1 MRQIKT
7 VSTTALQGAGLLRMA
22 LAAVVAVL
30 LSQGWPLAGMEGA
43 YLAVG
48 LAFVVGVFS
57 TLGWPEILLRERLVR
72 VFLDCALVGVL
83 VAYTGGADSP
93 FFPLYLLA
101 ALGIAWIDTRPKVA
115 AATAALVAG
124 YPVAVVAA
132 GGFGDLLSTPVA
144 LKAGFIALFCVV
156 VTFLASEIQGFKNL
170 AVRLSST
177 LAREIDR
184 VESDENLISEFSP
197 VLKVLSLEGIL
208 EWTVKTAHAVGGGSY
223 AHVATLTGNHHRT
236 LMEGD
241 FDVCPSWWHPAI
253 QRLVLQSC
261 RGGEAV
267 RSDEEIH
274 GIEGFMAVPLGAEEE
289 ENWGAVIVGGGEY
302 GAEEERALKL
312 LAGKAAPALQNA
324 GDAPG
329 GLDQLTGLPNR
340 ASLRRVLR
348 QELSSGRPLTVLAMH
363 PTGLRDHVRDRGPAA
378 GGVLLQRIGHRLGD
392 GRLRAFRYGDE
403 EFVVVLGGAGEGRAR
418 RVALS
423 LQQLVSEEIG
433 ANGSLPAAAVGW
445 VFAETGDEASVLDAA
460 MRALEKARGRPE
472 GISGLPAGAQDLEK
486 FEGERRVLGIARTLV
501 EAMEAKD
508 PNIKEHL
515 RSVSSLSL
523 RIGREISLPEE
534 QMEAL
539 ANGAL
544 LHDVGKIGIP
554 DHILQKTV
562 RLTEEEYAEIKQHPV
577 LGVGILTPV
586 KEMESALPVVKHHHE
601 RYDGRG
607 YPDGLEGEEIP
618 LIARIVSVADAF
630 DSMIRAR
637 PYGYGV
643 SEEAALEEIRENSGT
658 QFDPGIVSVL
668 LEVVYD
674 PDERR
679 QTSSAG

>member
-1 MRQIKT
+1 MAPR
-7 VSTTALQGAGLLRMA
+7 GGGLLRMA
-22 LAAVVAVL
+22 LATIVALL
-30 LSQGWPLAGMEGA
+30 LSQAWPLVGMEGA
-43 YLAVG
+43 YLATGV
-48 LAFVVGVFS
+48 AFLFGALS
-57 TLGWPEILLRERLVR
+57 ALGWPRILLREQLVR
-72 VFLDCALVGVL
+72 VFLDSALVGVL
-83 VAYTGGADSP
+83 VAYTGGAESP

-124 YPVAVVAA
+124 YPVAVVVA
-132 GGFGDLLSTPVA
+132 GSFGDLVSTPVA
-144 LKAGFIALFCVV
+144 LRAGFIALFCVV
-156 VTFLASEIQGFKNL
+156 VTFLASEVQGIKKL
-170 AVRLSST
+170 AVGLSST
-177 LAREIDR
+177 LAKEIDR
-184 VESDENLISEFSP
+184 VESDENLISEFPP

-208 EWTVKTAHAVGGGSY
+208 GWTVQAAHAVGGGPY
-223 AHVATLTGNHHRT
+223 AHVAALKGNHHQT
-236 LMEGD
+236 LMQGD

-261 RGGEAV
+261 RGGETV

-274 GIEGFMAVPLGAEEE
+274 GIEGFMAVPLGADEEE
-289 ENWGAVIVGGGEY
+289 KWGAVIVGGGEY

-312 LAGKAAPALQNA
+312 LAGKVGPALENA

-348 QELSSGRPLTVLAMH
+348 QELSSGRPLTVLAMR
-363 PTGLRDHVRDRGPAA
+363 PTGLRDHARDRGPAA
-378 GGVLLQRIGHRLGD
+378 AGLLLQRIGQRLGD
-392 GRLRAFRYGDE
+392 GRQRAFRYGDE
-403 EFVVVLGGAGEGRAR
+403 EFVVVLGGEGRAR
-418 RVALS
+418 RAALS
-423 LQQLVSEEIG
+423 LQQHVSEEVG
-433 ANGSLPAAAVGW
+433 SPGSLPAAAVGW
-445 VFAETGDEASVLDAA
+445 VFAETGNEASVLDAA
-460 MRALEKARGRPE
+460 MRALETARARPD
-472 GISGLPAGAQDLEK
+472 GISGLPAGAQDLEVFK
-486 FEGERRVLGIARTLV
+486 GERRVLGIARTLV

-515 RSVSSLSL
+515 RSVSNISL
-523 RIGREISLPEE
+523 RIGREISLSEE

-554 DHILQKTV
+554 DRILQKTV
-562 RLTEEEYAEIKQHPV
+562 RLTEEEYAEIKQHPA

-586 KEMESALPVVKHHHE
+586 REMASALPVVKHHHE

-607 YPDGLEGEEIP
+607 YPDGLKGEEIP

-643 SEEAALEEIRENSGT
+643 SQETALEEIRENSGT
-658 QFDPGIVSVL
+658 QFDPQIVSVL
-668 LEVVYD
+668 LEAVYATG
-674 PDERR
+674 ER
-679 QTSSAG
+679 QAGSAG

>member
-1 MRQIKT
+1 MGLT
-7 VSTTALQGAGLLRMA
+7 V
-22 LAAVVAVL
+22 VVAVL
-30 LSQGWPLAGMEGA
+30 LSQAWPLAGMEGA

-48 LAFVVGVFS
+48 LAFLLGLFQ
-57 TLGWPEILLRERLVR
+57 TLGWPGILLRERLVR

-83 VAYTGGADSP
+83 VVYTGGAESP

-101 ALGIAWIDTRPKVA
+101 ALGIAWVDTRPKVA
-115 AATAALVAG
+115 VATAALVVG
-124 YPVAVVAA
+124 YPIAVVVA
-132 GGFGDLLSTPVA
+132 GGFGDLVSTPVA
-144 LKAGFIALFCVV
+144 LKAGFVALFCLA
-156 VTFLASEIQGFKNL
+156 VTFLASEVQGIKEL
-170 AVRLSST
+170 AVKLSST

-184 VESDENLISEFSP
+184 VESDESLISEFSP

-208 EWTVKTAHAVGGGSY
+208 QWTVGAAHAVGGGPY
-223 AHVATLTGNHHRT
+223 AHVASLTGNHHQT

-241 FDVCPSWWHPAI
+241 VDVCPTWWHPAI

-261 RGGEAV
+261 RGGEVV
-267 RSDEEIH
+267 RSEEEIH
-274 GIEGFMAVPLGAEEE
+274 GIKGFVAVPLGTDEEE
-289 ENWGAVIVGGGEY
+289 KWGAVIVGGGEC
-302 GAEEERALKL
+302 GVEEERVLKL
-312 LAGKAAPALQNA
+312 LAGEIAPALENA
-324 GDAPG
+324 TDAPG

-348 QELSSGRPLTVLAMH
+348 RELSYGRPLTVLAMH
-363 PTGLRDHVRDRGPAA
+363 PSGIRDRDRGAD
-378 GGVLLQRIGHRLGD
+378 GVLLRKIGERLGD
-392 GRLRAFRYGDE
+392 GRQRAFRYRDE
-403 EFVVVLGGAGEGRAR
+403 EFVVILGGTGEGRAR
-418 RVALS
+418 RVARS
-423 LQQLVSEEIG
+423 LQQHVSEEIG
-433 ANGSLPAAAVGW
+433 APGDLPAATVGW
-445 VFAETGDEASVLDAA
+445 VIAEAGDEDSVLGAA
-460 MRALEKARGRPE
+460 MRALEKAGKQPE
-472 GISGLPAGAQDLEK
+472 GISGLPAGAQDFEK

-515 RSVSSLSL
+515 RSVSNLSL

-554 DHILQKTV
+554 DRILQKTV
-562 RLTEEEYAEIKQHPV
+562 RLTEEEYTVIKQHPA

-607 YPDGLEGEEIP
+607 YPDGLEGEDIP

-643 SEEAALEEIRENSGT
+643 SEKAALQEIRENSGT
-658 QFDPGIVSVL
+658 QFDPKIVSVL
-668 LEVVYD
+668 LEAVYA

-679 QTSSAG
+679 ADSAG

>member
-1 MRQIKT
+1 
-7 VSTTALQGAGLLRMA
+7 MA
-22 LAAVVAVL
+22 LAAFVVL
-30 LSQGWPLAGMEGA
+30 LLSLAWPLQGAEGA
-43 YLAVG
+43 YVAAG
-48 LAFVVGVFS
+48 LAFLFGVCLI
-57 TLGWPEILLRERLVR
+57 LGRPEILLRERLVR
-72 VFLDCALVGVL
+72 VFLDSALVGVL
-83 VAYTGGADSP
+83 VALTGGANSP
-93 FFPLYLLA
+93 FFPLFLLA
-101 ALGIAWIDTRPKVA
+101 ALGIAWIETPPRVA

-124 YPVAVVAA
+124 YPVAVAVA

-144 LKAGFIALFCVV
+144 LRAGFIALFCAV
-156 VTFLASEIQGFKNL
+156 VTFLASEVQGFRKL
-170 AVRLSST
+170 AVRLSSA
-177 LAREIDR
+177 LANEIDR
-184 VESDENLISEFSP
+184 VERDEGMISRFSP
-197 VLKVLSLEGIL
+197 VLRVLNLEGIL
-208 EWTVKTAHAVGGGSY
+208 GWTVETAHTVGGGPY
-223 AHVATLTGNHHRT
+223 AHVAALKGNHHST
-236 LMEGD
+236 IMEDD

-261 RGGEAV
+261 RGGEVV
-267 RSDEEIH
+267 RREEEIH
-274 GIEGFMAVPLGAEEE
+274 GIKGFVAVPLGMDEKER
-289 ENWGAVIVGGGEY
+289 WGAVIVGGGEY

-312 LAGKAAPALQNA
+312 LAEEVAPALENA
-324 GDAPG
+324 ADAPG

-348 QELSSGRPLTVLAMH
+348 QELSYGRPLTLLGMH
-363 PTGLRDHVRDRGPAA
+363 PVGLRGRDRGA
-378 GGVLLQRIGHRLGD
+378 GGGLLRKVGERLRD
-392 GRLRAFRYGDE
+392 GRQRAFRYGDE
-403 EFVVVLGGAGEGRAR
+403 EFVVILGGSGEGRAR
-418 RVALS
+418 RVARS
-423 LQQLVSEEIG
+423 LQQHISEEIG
-433 ANGSLPAAAVGW
+433 TSGDLPSATVGW
-445 VFAETGDEASVLDAA
+445 VIAETGNEDSVLDAA
-460 MRALEKARGRPE
+460 MRALEKADKQPE
-472 GISGLPAGAQDLEK
+472 GISGLSAGAYDLEE

-554 DHILQKTV
+554 DRILQKTV
-562 RLTEEEYAEIKQHPV
+562 RLTEEEYTVIKQHPA

-607 YPDGLEGEEIP
+607 YPDGLEGEDIP

-643 SEEAALEEIRENSGT
+643 SENAALEEIRENSGT
-658 QFDPGIVSVL
+658 QFDPKIVSVL
-668 LEVVYD
+668 LEAVYA

-679 QTSSAG
+679 TDSAG

>member
-1 MRQIKT
+1 M
-7 VSTTALQGAGLLRMA
+7 GLA
-22 LAAVVAVL
+22 VVVAVL

-48 LAFVVGVFS
+48 LAFLLGLFRA
-57 TLGWPEILLRERLVR
+57 LGWPEVLFRERLVR

-83 VAYTGGADSP
+83 VAYTGGAESP
-93 FFPLYLLA
+93 FFPLYLLV
-101 ALGIAWIDTRPKVA
+101 ALGIAWTDTRPKVA
-115 AATAALVAG
+115 AATAALVVG
-124 YPVAVVAA
+124 YPVAVVVA
-132 GGFGDLLSTPVA
+132 GGFGDLVSTPVA
-144 LKAGFIALFCVV
+144 LRAGFVALFCVA
-156 VTFLASEIQGFKNL
+156 VTFLASEVQGVKKL
-170 AVRLSST
+170 AVKLSST

-184 VESDENLISEFSP
+184 VESDESLISEFSP

-208 EWTVKTAHAVGGGSY
+208 QWTVEAAHAAGGGPY
-223 AHVATLTGNHHRT
+223 AHVASLTGNHHQT

-261 RGGEAV
+261 RGGEVV
-267 RSDEEIH
+267 RSEEEIH
-274 GIEGFMAVPLGAEEE
+274 GIKGFVAVPLSMDEEE
-289 ENWGAVIVGGGEY
+289 KWGAVIVGGGEY
-302 GAEEERALKL
+302 GAEEERVLKL
-312 LAGKAAPALQNA
+312 LAGEVAPALENA
-324 GDAPG
+324 ADAPG
-329 GLDQLTGLPNR
+329 GLDQQTGLPNR

-348 QELSSGRPLTVLAMH
+348 QELSYGRPLTVLVMQPA
-363 PTGLRDHVRDRGPAA
+363 GLRGRDRGA
-378 GGVLLQRIGHRLGD
+378 GGVLLRKIGERLGD
-392 GRLRAFRYGDE
+392 SRQRAFRYGDE
-403 EFVVVLGGAGEGRAR
+403 EFVVILGGSGEGRAR
-418 RVALS
+418 RVARS
-423 LQQLVSEEIG
+423 LQQHVSEEIG
-433 ANGSLPAAAVGW
+433 AHGGAHGDLPTATVGW
-445 VFAETGDEASVLDAA
+445 VIVETGDEDSVLGSA
-460 MRALEKARGRPE
+460 MRALEKAGKRPE
-472 GISGLPAGAQDLEK
+472 GISGLPAGAQDLEG

-554 DHILQKTV
+554 DRILQKTV
-562 RLTEEEYAEIKQHPV
+562 RLTEEEYTVIKQHPA

-607 YPDGLEGEEIP
+607 YPDGLEGEDIP

-630 DSMIRAR
+630 DSMIRVR

-643 SEEAALEEIRENSGT
+643 SQQAALEEIRENSGT
-658 QFDPGIVSVL
+658 QFDPRIVSVL
-668 LEVVYD
+668 EAVYA

-679 QTSSAG
+679 ADSAG

>member
-7 VSTTALQGAGLLRMA
+7 ASTTVPQGAGLLRMG
-22 LAAVVAVL
+22 LAVVVAVL

-48 LAFVVGVFS
+48 LAFLLGFFQ
-57 TLGWPEILLRERLVR
+57 TLGWPEILFRERLVR
-72 VFLDCALVGVL
+72 VFVDCALVGVL

-93 FFPLYLLA
+93 FFPLYLLV
-101 ALGIAWIDTRPKVA
+101 ALGIAWADTRPRVA
-115 AATAALVAG
+115 AATAALVLG
-124 YPVAVVAA
+124 YPVAVVVA

-144 LKAGFIALFCVV
+144 LRAGFVALFCVA
-156 VTFLASEIQGFKNL
+156 VTFLASEVQGVKKL
-170 AVRLSST
+170 AEKLSSA

-184 VESDENLISEFSP
+184 VESDEDLISEFSP

-208 EWTVKTAHAVGGGSY
+208 QWTVGAAHAVGGGPY
-223 AHVATLTGNHHRT
+223 AHVASLTGNHHQT

-241 FDVCPSWWHPAI
+241 FDVSPSWWHPAI

-261 RGGEAV
+261 RGGEMV
-267 RSDEEIH
+267 RSEEEIH
-274 GIEGFMAVPLGAEEE
+274 GIKGFMAVPLGMDEEE
-289 ENWGAVIVGGGEY
+289 KWGAVIVGGGEY

-312 LAGKAAPALQNA
+312 LAGEVAPALENA
-324 GDAPG
+324 TYAPG

-348 QELSSGRPLTVLAMH
+348 QELSYGRPLTVLALH
-363 PTGLRDHVRDRGPAA
+363 LAGLRGRDR
-378 GGVLLQRIGHRLGD
+378 VLLRKIGGRLGD
-392 GRLRAFRYGDE
+392 GRQRAFCYGDE
-403 EFVVVLGGAGEGRAR
+403 EFVVILGGSGEGRAR
-418 RVALS
+418 RIARS
-423 LQQLVSEEIG
+423 LQQHVSEEMEASG
-433 ANGSLPAAAVGW
+433 NLPAATVGW
-445 VFAETGDEASVLDAA
+445 VIAETGDEDSVLDAA
-460 MRALEKARGRPE
+460 MRALQKADKRPE
-472 GISGLPAGAQDLEK
+472 GISGLPAGAQNLEE
-486 FEGERRVLGIARTLV
+486 FEGDRRVLGIARTLV

-554 DHILQKTV
+554 DRILQKTV
-562 RLTEEEYAEIKQHPV
+562 RLTEEEYTVIKQHPD

-607 YPDGLEGEEIP
+607 YPDGLEGEDIP

-643 SEEAALEEIRENSGT
+643 SQEAALKEIRENSGT
-658 QFDPGIVSVL
+658 QFDPRIVSVL
-668 LEVVYD
+668 LGAVYT

-679 QTSSAG
+679 AGSAG

>member
-1 MRQIKT
+1 
-7 VSTTALQGAGLLRMA
+7 LLRMG
-22 LAAVVAVL
+22 LAVVVAVL
-30 LSQGWPLAGMEGA
+30 LSQAWPVAGMAGA

-48 LAFVVGVFS
+48 LAFLLGLFQV
-57 TLGWPEILLRERLVR
+57 LGWPGILLRERLVR

-83 VAYTGGADSP
+83 VAYTGGAESP
-93 FFPLYLLA
+93 FFPIYLLA
-101 ALGIAWIDTRPKVA
+101 ALGIAWTETRPKVA

-124 YPVAVVAA
+124 YPIAVVVA

-144 LKAGFIALFCVV
+144 LRTGFVALFCVA
-156 VTFLASEIQGFKNL
+156 VTFLASEVQGVKKL
-170 AVRLSST
+170 AVKLSST

-184 VESDENLISEFSP
+184 VESDEDLISEFSP

-208 EWTVKTAHAVGGGSY
+208 QWTVGAAHAVGGGPY
-223 AHVATLTGNHHRT
+223 AHVASLTGNHHQT
-236 LMEGD
+236 LMKGD

-261 RGGEAV
+261 RGGEMV
-267 RSDEEIH
+267 RSEEEIH
-274 GIEGFMAVPLGAEEE
+274 GIKGFVAVPLGRDEEE
-289 ENWGAVIVGGGEY
+289 KWGAVIVGGGEY

-312 LAGKAAPALQNA
+312 LAGEIAPALENTTN
-324 GDAPG
+324 APG

-348 QELSSGRPLTVLAMH
+348 QELSYGRPLTVLAMH
-363 PTGLRDHVRDRGPAA
+363 PAGLRGRDRGADGA
-378 GGVLLQRIGHRLGD
+378 LLRKIGERLGD
-392 GRLRAFRYGDE
+392 SRQRVFRYGDE
-403 EFVVVLGGAGEGRAR
+403 EFVVILGGSGEGRAH
-418 RVALS
+418 RVARS
-423 LQQLVSEEIG
+423 LQQQVSEEIG
-433 ANGSLPAAAVGW
+433 APGDLPTSTVGW
-445 VFAETGDEASVLDAA
+445 VIAEAGDEDSVLGAA
-460 MRALEKARGRPE
+460 MRALEKADKRPE
-472 GISGLPAGAQDLEK
+472 GISGLPAGAQDLEEV
-486 FEGERRVLGIARTLV
+486 EGEQRVLGIARTLV

-554 DHILQKTV
+554 DRILQKTV
-562 RLTEEEYAEIKQHPV
+562 RLTEEEYTVIKRHPA

-607 YPDGLEGEEIP
+607 YPDGLEGEDIP

-630 DSMIRAR
+630 DSMSRAR

-643 SEEAALEEIRENSGT
+643 SQEAALEEIRENSGT
-658 QFDPGIVSVL
+658 QFDPRIVSVL
-668 LEVVYD
+668 LEAVYAPEVRKAD
-674 PDERR
+674 
-679 QTSSAG
+679 SAG

>member
-1 MRQIKT
+1 M
-7 VSTTALQGAGLLRMA
+7 GLA
-22 LAAVVAVL
+22 VVVAVL
-30 LSQGWPLAGMEGA
+30 LSQAWPLAGMEGA

-48 LAFVVGVFS
+48 LAFLLGLFQV
-57 TLGWPEILLRERLVR
+57 LGWPGILLRERLVR

-83 VAYTGGADSP
+83 VVYTGGAESP

-101 ALGIAWIDTRPKVA
+101 ALGIAWTDTRPKVA
-115 AATAALVAG
+115 AATAALVVG
-124 YPVAVVAA
+124 YPIAVVVA
-132 GGFGDLLSTPVA
+132 GGFGDLVSTPVA
-144 LKAGFIALFCVV
+144 LRTGFMALFCVA
-156 VTFLASEIQGFKNL
+156 VTFLATEVQGVKML
-170 AVRLSST
+170 AVKLSST

-184 VESDENLISEFSP
+184 VESDESLISEFSP

-208 EWTVKTAHAVGGGSY
+208 QWTVGAAHAVGGGSY
-223 AHVATLTGNHHRT
+223 AHVASLTGNYHQT
-236 LMEGD
+236 LMQGD

-261 RGGEAV
+261 RGGEMV
-267 RSDEEIH
+267 RSEEEIH
-274 GIEGFMAVPLGAEEE
+274 GIKGFVAVPLGRDEEE
-289 ENWGAVIVGGGEY
+289 KWGTVIVGGGEY

-312 LAGKAAPALQNA
+312 LAGEIAPALENA
-324 GDAPG
+324 TEAPG

-348 QELSSGRPLTVLAMH
+348 QELSYGRPLTVLAMH
-363 PTGLRDHVRDRGPAA
+363 PAGLRGRGGDGA
-378 GGVLLQRIGHRLGD
+378 LLRKIGERLGD
-392 GRLRAFRYGDE
+392 GRQRAFRYGDE
-403 EFVVVLGGAGEGRAR
+403 EFVVILGGSGDGRAR
-418 RVALS
+418 RVARS
-423 LQQLVSEEIG
+423 LQQHVSEEIG
-433 ANGSLPAAAVGW
+433 APGDLPAATVGW
-445 VFAETGDEASVLDAA
+445 VIAETGNEDSVLGAA
-460 MRALEKARGRPE
+460 MRALEKAGKRPE
-472 GISGLPAGAQDLEK
+472 GISGLPAGAQDLEE

-554 DHILQKTV
+554 DRILQKTV
-562 RLTEEEYAEIKQHPV
+562 RLTEEEYTVIKQHPA

-607 YPDGLEGEEIP
+607 YPDGLEGEDIP

-643 SEEAALEEIRENSGT
+643 SQEAALEEIRENSGT
-658 QFDPGIVSVL
+658 QFDPRIVNVL
-668 LEVVYD
+668 LEAVYA

-679 QTSSAG
+679 ADSAG

>member
-1 MRQIKT
+1 MRQTKT
-7 VSTTALQGAGLLRMA
+7 ALTTAPQGAGLLRMG
-22 LAAVVAVL
+22 LAVVVAVL

-43 YLAVG
+43 YLAAG
-48 LAFVVGVFS
+48 LAFLLGLFQV
-57 TLGWPEILLRERLVR
+57 LGWPEILLRERLVR

-83 VAYTGGADSP
+83 VAYTGGAESP
-93 FFPLYLLA
+93 FFLLFLLA
-101 ALGIAWIDTRPKVA
+101 ALGIARVDTRPKVA
-115 AATAALVAG
+115 AATAALVVG
-124 YPVAVVAA
+124 YPVAVVVS
-132 GGFGDLLSTPVA
+132 GEFGDLASTPVA
-144 LKAGFIALFCVV
+144 LRAGFVALFCVA
-156 VTFLASEIQGFKNL
+156 VTFLASEIQGIKKL
-170 AVRLSST
+170 AVKLSST

-184 VESDENLISEFSP
+184 VESDESLISEFSP

-208 EWTVKTAHAVGGGSY
+208 QWTVESAHAVGGGPY
-223 AHVATLTGNHHRT
+223 AHVASLTGNHHQT

-261 RGGEAV
+261 RGGEMV
-267 RSDEEIH
+267 RSEEEIH
-274 GIEGFMAVPLGAEEE
+274 GIEGFVAVPLGRDEEE
-289 ENWGAVIVGGGEY
+289 KWGAVIVGGGEY

-312 LAGKAAPALQNA
+312 LAGEVAPALENA
-324 GDAPG
+324 TDAPG

-348 QELSSGRPLTVLAMH
+348 QELSYGRPLTVLAMH
-363 PTGLRDHVRDRGPAA
+363 TAGLGGRDRGLLRKV
-378 GGVLLQRIGHRLGD
+378 GGRLGD
-392 GRLRAFRYGDE
+392 GRQRAFCYGDE
-403 EFVVVLGGAGEGRAR
+403 EFVVILGGSGEGRAR
-418 RVALS
+418 RVARS
-423 LQQLVSEEIG
+423 LQQLVSEEMG
-433 ANGSLPAAAVGW
+433 ASSDLPAATVGW
-445 VFAETGDEASVLDAA
+445 VIAETGDEDSVLDAA
-460 MRALEKARGRPE
+460 MRALENANKRPE
-472 GISGLPAGAQDLEK
+472 GISGLPAGAQDLG
-486 FEGERRVLGIARTLV
+486 GERRVLGIARTLV

-523 RIGREISLPEE
+523 RIGREISLSEE
-534 QMEAL
+534 QMGAL

-562 RLTEEEYAEIKQHPV
+562 RLTEEEYTVIKQHPE

-586 KEMESALPVVKHHHE
+586 EEMESALPVVKHHHE

-607 YPDGLEGEEIP
+607 YPDGLEGEDIP

-643 SEEAALEEIRENSGT
+643 SQDAALEEIRENSGT
-658 QFDPGIVSVL
+658 QFDPRIVSVL
-668 LEVVYD
+668 LEVVYA
-674 PDERR
+674 PEERR
-679 QTSSAG
+679 ADSAG

>member
-1 MRQIKT
+1 M
-7 VSTTALQGAGLLRMA
+7 GLA
-22 LAAVVAVL
+22 VVVAVL
-30 LSQGWPLAGMEGA
+30 LSRGWPLAGMEGA
-43 YLAVG
+43 YLAAG
-48 LAFVVGVFS
+48 LAFFLGLFQA
-57 TLGWPEILLRERLVR
+57 LGWPEILLRERLVR
-72 VFLDCALVGVL
+72 VFVDCALVGVL
-83 VAYTGGADSP
+83 VAYTGGAQSP
-93 FFPLYLLA
+93 FFPLFLLA
-101 ALGIAWIDTRPKVA
+101 ALGIAWTETRPKVA

-144 LKAGFIALFCVV
+144 LRAGFLALFCVA
-156 VTFLASEIQGFKNL
+156 VTFLASEVQGVKKL
-170 AVRLSST
+170 AVKLSST

-184 VESDENLISEFSP
+184 VESDEGLISEFSP

-208 EWTVKTAHAVGGGSY
+208 GWTVEAAHALGGGPY
-223 AHVATLTGNHHRT
+223 AHVASLAGNHHQT

-261 RGGEAV
+261 RGGEMV
-267 RSDEEIH
+267 RSEEEIH
-274 GIEGFMAVPLGAEEE
+274 GIKGFVAVPLGMDEEE
-289 ENWGAVIVGGGEY
+289 KWGAVIVGGGEY

-312 LAGKAAPALQNA
+312 LAGEVAPALQNA

-348 QELSSGRPLTVLAMH
+348 QELSSGRPLTVLAMR
-363 PTGLRDHVRDRGPAA
+363 PDGLRGRDRGQD
-378 GGVLLQRIGHRLGD
+378 GVLLRKVGERLGD
-392 GRLRAFRYGDE
+392 GRQRAFRYGDE
-403 EFVVVLGGAGEGRAR
+403 AFVVVLGGSGESRAR

-423 LQQLVSEEIG
+423 LQQHVSEEIG
-433 ANGSLPAAAVGW
+433 AGGDLPAATVGW
-445 VFAETGDEASVLDAA
+445 VIAETGNENSVLDAA
-460 MRALEKARGRPE
+460 MRALDKAGKQPE
-472 GISGLPAGAQDLEK
+472 GVSGLPAGAQDLE
-486 FEGERRVLGIARTLV
+486 EIEVERRILGIARTLV

-554 DHILQKTV
+554 DRILQKTV
-562 RLTEEEYAEIKQHPV
+562 RLTEEEYTVIKQHPA
-577 LGVGILTPV
+577 LGVGILIPV

-607 YPDGLEGEEIP
+607 YPDGLEGEDIP

-643 SEEAALEEIRENSGT
+643 SQDAALQEIRENSGT
-658 QFDPGIVSVL
+658 QFDPKIVSVL
-668 LEVVYD
+668 LEAVYA
-674 PDERR
+674 PDVRR
-679 QTSSAG
+679 ADSAG

>member
-1 MRQIKT
+1 MRQAKT
-7 VSTTALQGAGLLRMA
+7 ASTTAPQGAGLLRMG
-22 LAAVVAVL
+22 LAVVVAVL
-30 LSQGWPLAGMEGA
+30 LSQAWPLAGMEGA
-43 YLAVG
+43 YLAVA
-48 LAFVVGVFS
+48 LAFLLGLFQV
-57 TLGWPEILLRERLVR
+57 LGWPGILLRERLVR

-83 VAYTGGADSP
+83 VAYTGGAESP

-101 ALGIAWIDTRPKVA
+101 ALGIAWTDTRPKVA

-124 YPVAVVAA
+124 YPIAVVVT

-144 LKAGFIALFCVV
+144 LRTGFVALFCVA
-156 VTFLASEIQGFKNL
+156 VTFLASEVQGVKML
-170 AVRLSST
+170 AVKLSST

-184 VESDENLISEFSP
+184 VESDESLISEFSP

-208 EWTVKTAHAVGGGSY
+208 QWTVGAAHAVGGGPY
-223 AHVATLTGNHHRT
+223 AHVASLTGNHHQT

-261 RGGEAV
+261 RGGEMV
-267 RSDEEIH
+267 RSEEEIH
-274 GIEGFMAVPLGAEEE
+274 GIKGFVAVPLGRPEEE
-289 ENWGAVIVGGGEY
+289 KWGAVIVGGGEY

-312 LAGKAAPALQNA
+312 LAGEIAPALENTTN
-324 GDAPG
+324 APG

-348 QELSSGRPLTVLAMH
+348 QELSYGKPLTVLAMH
-363 PTGLRDHVRDRGPAA
+363 PAGLRSRDRGADD
-378 GGVLLQRIGHRLGD
+378 VLLRRIGERLRD
-392 GRLRAFRYGDE
+392 GRQRAFRYGDE
-403 EFVVVLGGAGEGRAR
+403 EFVVILGGSGEGRAR
-418 RVALS
+418 RIARS
-423 LQQLVSEEIG
+423 LQQHFSEEIG
-433 ANGSLPAAAVGW
+433 TPGNLPAATVGW
-445 VFAETGDEASVLDAA
+445 VIAEAGDEDTVLGAA
-460 MRALEKARGRPE
+460 MRALEKADKRPE
-472 GISGLPAGAQDLEK
+472 GISGLPAGAQDLEE
-486 FEGERRVLGIARTLV
+486 FEGEQRVLGIVRTLV

-554 DHILQKTV
+554 DRILQKTV
-562 RLTEEEYAEIKQHPV
+562 RLTEEEYTVIKQHPA
-577 LGVGILTPV
+577 LGVGILTPL

-607 YPDGLEGEEIP
+607 YPDGLEGEDIP

-630 DSMIRAR
+630 DSMSRAR

-643 SEEAALEEIRENSGT
+643 SRDAALEEIRENSGT
-658 QFDPGIVSVL
+658 QFDPRIVSVL
-668 LEVVYD
+668 LEAVYA
-674 PDERR
+674 PEERR
-679 QTSSAG
+679 ADSAG

>member
-1 MRQIKT
+1 
-7 VSTTALQGAGLLRMA
+7 MA
-22 LAAVVAVL
+22 LAVIVAVL
-30 LSQGWPLAGMEGA
+30 LSQAWPPAGMEGA
-43 YLAVG
+43 YLAAG
-48 LAFVVGVFS
+48 IAFLFGVFL

-83 VAYTGGADSP
+83 AAYTGGAESP

-101 ALGIAWIDTRPKVA
+101 ALGIAWIDTRPKLAVA
-115 AATAALVAG
+115 TVALVAG

-132 GGFGDLLSTPVA
+132 GGFGDLVSTPVA
-144 LKAGFIALFCVV
+144 LRAGFIALFCVV
-156 VTFLASEIQGFKNL
+156 ATFLASEVQGLKRL
-170 AVRLSST
+170 AIGLSST
-177 LAREIDR
+177 LAKEIDR

-208 EWTVKTAHAVGGGSY
+208 EWTVEAAHAVGGGSY
-223 AHVATLTGNHHRT
+223 AHVAALAGNHHQT

-261 RGGEAV
+261 RGDETV

-274 GIEGFMAVPLGAEEE
+274 GIKGFMAVPLGTDEEE
-289 ENWGAVIVGGGEY
+289 KRGAVIVGGGEY
-302 GAEEERALKL
+302 GAEEERTLKL
-312 LAGKAAPALQNA
+312 LAGKVAPALENA

-363 PTGLRDHVRDRGPAA
+363 PTGLRDYARDHGPAA
-378 GGVLLQRIGHRLGD
+378 GGVLLRRIGQRLGN
-392 GRLRAFRYGDE
+392 GRQRAFRYGDE
-403 EFVVVLGGAGEGRAR
+403 EFVVILGGSGESRAR

-423 LQQLVSEEIG
+423 LQQHVSEEIG
-433 ANGSLPAAAVGW
+433 APGNPPAAAVGW
-445 VFAETGDEASVLDAA
+445 VFAETGDEASVLEAA

-472 GISGLPAGAQDLEK
+472 GISGLPTGAQDLEV

-508 PNIKEHL
+508 PDIKEHL
-515 RSVSSLSL
+515 RAVSSLSL

-554 DHILQKTV
+554 DRILQKTV
-562 RLTEEEYAEIKQHPV
+562 RLTEEEYAEIKQHPA

-586 KEMESALPVVKHHHE
+586 KEMASALPVVKHHHE

-607 YPDGLEGEEIP
+607 YPDGLKGEEIP

-630 DSMIRAR
+630 DSMIRTR

-643 SEEAALEEIRENSGT
+643 SQKAALEEIRENSGT
-658 QFDPGIVSVL
+658 QFDPRIVSVL
-668 LEVVYD
+668 LEAVYA
-674 PDERR
+674 PDEH
-679 QTSSAG
+679 QAGSAG

>member
-1 MRQIKT
+1 MRQTKT
-7 VSTTALQGAGLLRMA
+7 ASTTAPQGAGLLRMG
-22 LAAVVAVL
+22 LAVAVAVL

-48 LAFVVGVFS
+48 LAFLLGLFQA
-57 TLGWPEILLRERLVR
+57 LGWPEILLRERLVR

-83 VAYTGGADSP
+83 VAYTGGAESP

-101 ALGIAWIDTRPKVA
+101 ALGIAWADTRPKVA
-115 AATAALVAG
+115 AATAALVVG
-124 YPVAVVAA
+124 YPVAVVVA
-132 GGFGDLLSTPVA
+132 GGFGDLVSTPVA
-144 LKAGFIALFCVV
+144 LRAGFVAFFCVA
-156 VTFLASEIQGFKNL
+156 VTFLASEVQGVKKL
-170 AVRLSST
+170 AVKLSST

-184 VESDENLISEFSP
+184 VESDESLISEFSP

-208 EWTVKTAHAVGGGSY
+208 QWTVEAAHAVGGGPY
-223 AHVATLTGNHHRT
+223 AHVASLTGNHHQT
-236 LMEGD
+236 VMEGD

-261 RGGEAV
+261 RGGEVV
-267 RSDEEIH
+267 RSEEEIH
-274 GIEGFMAVPLGAEEE
+274 GIKGFLAVHP
-289 ENWGAVIVGGGEY
+289 
-302 GAEEERALKL
+302 
-312 LAGKAAPALQNA
+312 AGLRGRGRGA
-324 GDAPG
+324 GDV
-329 GLDQLTGLPNR
+329 L
-340 ASLRRVLR
+340 LRKVG
-348 QELSSGRPLTVLAMH
+348 EK
-363 PTGLRDHVRDRGPAA
+363 LRD
-378 GGVLLQRIGHRLGD
+378 
-392 GRLRAFRYGDE
+392 GRQRAFRYGDE
-403 EFVVVLGGAGEGRAR
+403 EFVVILGGSGEGRTR
-418 RVALS
+418 RVARS
-423 LQQLVSEEIG
+423 LQQHVSEEIG
-433 ANGSLPAAAVGW
+433 VPGDLPAATVGW
-445 VFAETGDEASVLDAA
+445 VIAETGDEDSVLGAA
-460 MRALEKARGRPE
+460 MRALEKADKRTE
-472 GISGLPAGAQDLEK
+472 GIYGLPADAQDLEEL
-486 FEGERRVLGIARTLV
+486 EGERPVLGIARTLV

-554 DHILQKTV
+554 DRILQKTV
-562 RLTEEEYAEIKQHPV
+562 RLTEEEYTVIKQHPA

-607 YPDGLEGEEIP
+607 YPDGLEGENIP

-643 SEEAALEEIRENSGT
+643 SENAALEEIRENSGT
-658 QFDPGIVSVL
+658 QFDPKIVSVL
-668 LEVVYD
+668 LEAVYA

-679 QTSSAG
+679 TDSAG